1 MPFFFLSFEIQ
12 GKQYAWSLN
21 QGLECVVKELELK
34 LKAVENHRRFVSGG
48 VTQIYLFWEDE
59 FWKKSLSIMR
69 EREP

>member
-1 MPFFFLSFEIQ
+1 M
-12 GKQYAWSLN
+12 
-21 QGLECVVKELELK
+21 VKELELK

-69 EREP
+69 EREL